1 METKS
6 NGEKETTPTQEGAF
20 KDYLRTIGE
29 GGTEVR
35 QDHEETKGGPPSRS
49 VHRRPVF
56 KWRLPKENWFEEDR
70 HARELVRVLSEH
82 KRPLDPILVTAVGPK
97 LYVIDGH
104 HRVDAYHTVKW
115 NRPVPVEYFEGT
127 LKEARVEA
135 FKRNS
140 KNKLSMTRDD
150 KFEGAW
156 RLVKE
161 GEETQTQIADIT
173 TVSVRTIATMVKVL
187 RDHNDKAAGLSW
199 KKAKRL
205 LNGVWDDPDDWD
217 QREAHQLAKQ
227 ILKNVGRTFVARP
240 DITARALEIIS
251 PGLPAALVS
260 EWLPVAREIIEEIEQ
275 QEPPK
280 F

>member
-1 METKS
+1 MARKKQPQLKRVRSKITYEQLAKEEQKYGRTTKRL
-6 NGEKETTPTQEGAF
+6 KA
-20 KDYLRTIGE
+20 
-29 GGTEVR
+29 
-35 QDHEETKGGPPSRS
+35 
-49 VHRRPVF
+49 VHLADLCIADRVF
-56 KWRLPKENWFEEDR
+56 QWRLPKENWFEEDR